1 MKRAT
6 ITLPD
11 ELEQALNRYCQ
22 AQEAAPS
29 LTAVVQVALRQYLA
43 TRGYLPPAQALTIT
57 PAKHGSGK
65 QDISVN
71 HDQYLANE

>member
-11 ELEQALNRYCQ
+11 ELEQAVDRYCQ
-22 AQEAAPS
+22 AQEATPS

-43 TRGYLPPAQALTIT
+43 IRGYLPPAQPLVIT
-57 PAKHGSGK
+57 PAKHGSG
-65 QDISVN
+65 QQNISVD
-71 HDQYLANE
+71 HDRYLANE